1 MSTREKSLIYLAAAA
16 FTFIAPILGTVVG
29 FIIGLLLT

>member
-16 FTFIAPILGTVVG
+16 FASIAPVLGTVVG
-29 FIIGLLLT
+29 FLIGLFLS